1 MFSLRLLRFSTG
13 QNGSKSLFNTILL
26 LLNTSL
32 HYYLQNVM
40 YFWEY
45 LSRLVILPVLF
56 GEVSLLNKNKAPA
69 MEKEKVH

>member
-1 MFSLRLLRFSTG
+1 
-13 QNGSKSLFNTILL
+13 
-26 LLNTSL
+26 
-32 HYYLQNVM
+32 M

-45 LSRLVILPVLF
+45 LSRLVIFPVFF